1 VQQGRLG
8 VWLAAT
14 RPRTW
19 PASLVPVVVGLA
31 VAASIASVDVSI
43 ALATMVAALALQITT
58 NLANDYWDHVRGI
71 DHGARLGPV
80 RATQAGLLAPSAV
93 LRAVWLGLFV
103 AVVAGLPLVYRGGLP
118 IVAIG
123 LVSMVCAVAYSAGPY
138 PLASLGLGEL
148 LAFVFF
154 GLVAVSGT
162 AYLHVGRVPAA
173 ALLAGAAVGAFAA
186 AIMSVNNLRDIPTD
200 EPAGKRTLAVRVGEE
215 RARTLYGSLI
225 GAAFFFAGL
234 LAAYEAKWGPASVAL
249 AAPLAVKEM
258 RAVAAR
264 RGAEL
269 NLSLAATARLELL
282 FGMLLAAGLITT

>member
-1 VQQGRLG
+1 MRLG

-19 PASLVPVVVGLA
+19 PASLVPVFVGLA
-31 VAASIASVDVSI
+31 VAASRASIDAAI
-43 ALATMVAALALQITT
+43 ALATIVSALALQITT
-58 NLANDYWDHVRGI
+58 NLANDYWDHLRGV
-71 DHGARLGPV
+71 DHATRLGPV
-80 RATQAGLLAPSAV
+80 RATQSGLLAPRAV
-93 LRAVWLGLFV
+93 LRGVWLGLFV
-103 AVVAGLPLVYRGGLP
+103 AAVAGLPLVYRGGLP

-123 LVSMVCAVAYSAGPY
+123 LVSMICAVAYSAGPY

-162 AYLHVGRVPAA
+162 AYLHAGCVPAA

-186 AIMSVNNLRDIPTD
+186 AIMAVNNLRDIPTD
-200 EPAGKRTLAVRVGEE
+200 EPAGKRTLAVRIGEE
-215 RARTLYGSLI
+215 GARTLYGILV
-225 GAAFFFAGL
+225 GAAFVFAIV
-234 LAAYEAKWGPASVAL
+234 LAAYEGKWGPASVAL
-249 AAPLAVKEM
+249 AVPLAVKEV

-282 FGMLLAAGLITT
+282 FGLLLAAGLIAS